1 MMLFLL
7 FCLVIV
13 FLDVE
18 GAITS
23 VKPIQS
29 LRILVIGGSG
39 FVGCEFVRKAALRG
53 HEVVAISR
61 RGRPAEWIPMEAP
74 RKEPK
79 WISCDVTQQQEFFR
93 VLSEERKF
101 DVYVH
106 AMGLLFDSSS
116 SLLSLNQYASGS
128 GSQPSDNATYDMVTR
143 QSAFQ
148 LMDLALQQHSVGEVV
163 DNTNP
168 RPVMIFISAAEAAWT
183 FRSPLA
189 FLERYLIAKRMVEH
203 RLFSLQD
210 RLRPL
215 IFRPSLIWSWNRPQG
230 LPMMLSFLLG
240 HILLRRG
247 LRVDNVIDKPVLL
260 GHIVD
265 AMIYAAESEE
275 EVGVKRFHQIE
286 QMAQT
291 MASRRLGTA
300 VIASAKD
307 SHRSDDF

>member
-1 MMLFLL
+1 MFLL

-13 FLDVE
+13 FL
-18 GAITS
+18 GADCSISS

-39 FVGCEFVRKAALRG
+39 FLGSEFVRKAALRG
-53 HEVVAISR
+53 HEVVAVSR

-79 WISCDVTQQQEFFR
+79 WISCDVTQQQEFFHL
-93 VLSEERKF
+93 LSQERKF

-128 GSQPSDNATYDMVTR
+128 GSKPSDNATYDMVTR

-148 LMDLALQQHSVGEVV
+148 LMDLALQQHAV
-163 DNTNP
+163 DNVMDTNH
-168 RPVMIFISAAEAAWT
+168 RPVMIFISAAEAGWT
-183 FRSPLA
+183 FRSPVA

-215 IFRPSLIWSWNRPQG
+215 IFRPSLIWSWNKPQG
-230 LPMMLSFLLG
+230 LPVMFSFLLG
-240 HILLRRG
+240 HILLSRA

-260 GHIVD
+260 AHLVD
-265 AMIYAAESEE
+265 AMVYAIESEE

-286 QMAQT
+286 QMAQL

-307 SHRSDDF
+307 SHRGDDL